1 MAAGST
7 CSENAAQEATRGV
20 ATTGETSYRAQAARI
35 SEALSSFSE
44 SQWVPRAPPRW
55 AAATAHF
62 RGPYARG
69 QAPPPCARTSRPKHL
84 LNK

>member
-69 QAPPPCARTSRPKHL
+69 QAPPP
-84 LNK
+84 